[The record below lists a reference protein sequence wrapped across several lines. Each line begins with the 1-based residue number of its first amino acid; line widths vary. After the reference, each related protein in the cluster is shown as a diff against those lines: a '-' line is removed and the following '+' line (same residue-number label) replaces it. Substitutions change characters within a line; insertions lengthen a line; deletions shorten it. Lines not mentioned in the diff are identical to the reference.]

1 MTDIKA
7 LGFIGLGV
15 MGEPMCRNLAEKAGV
30 PVVAS
35 DLRAE
40 PLERLAEAGVVD
52 AGSPVAVMR
61 RADIIFLSLPGG
73 DELQSICLGDDGLL
87 GVARAGQIVVDCTTA
102 PVALTREI
110 AERFSKKNVGYA
122 DAPVARTRAAAEA
135 GTLAAMVGAEP
146 ALFDQIQPYIGCF
159 ASDIS
164 HVGGVGAGQ
173 VAKLMNNMVLIETV
187 VGLAEALTIARRA
200 GVDGARLFETLSTG
214 SADSFALR
222 NQGMKALLP
231 GEFPSPAFSC
241 RYALKDLSYAID
253 LARQNGV
260 EVPGAETAQTLLESA
275 IAQGHGDDYYP
286 ALIKVL
292 GGGAARP

>member
-1 MTDIKA
+1 MTDIA
-7 LGFIGLGV
+7 TLGFIGLGV
-15 MGEPMCRNLAEKAGV
+15 MGEPMCRNLGQKAGV

-40 PLERLAEAGVVD
+40 PLERLAEAGVSD
-52 AGSPVAVMR
+52 AGSAASVME
-61 RADIIFLSLPGG
+61 RADLVFLSLPGG
-73 DELQSICLGDDGLL
+73 DELDQVCLGEGGLL
-87 GVARAGQIVVDCTTA
+87 GVARAGQIVVDCSTA
-102 PVALTREI
+102 PVALTRQI
-110 AERFSKKNVGYA
+110 ADRFADKNVGYA

-146 ALFDQIQPYIGCF
+146 ALFDQIRPYIGFF

-187 VGLAEALTIARRA
+187 VGLAEALTIARHA

-222 NQGMKALLP
+222 NHGMKAMLP

-241 RYALKDLSYAID
+241 RYALKDLSYAIE

-260 EVPGAETAQTLLESA
+260 AVAGAETARSILESA
-275 IAQGHGDDYYP
+275 IAQGHGDAYYP
-286 ALIKVL
+286 ALVKVMETS
-292 GGGAARP
+292 AT